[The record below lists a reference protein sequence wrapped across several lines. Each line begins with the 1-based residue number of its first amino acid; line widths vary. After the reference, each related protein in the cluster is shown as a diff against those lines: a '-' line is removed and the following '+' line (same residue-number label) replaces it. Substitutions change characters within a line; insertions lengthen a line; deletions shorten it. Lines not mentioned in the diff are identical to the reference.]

1 MLMFR
6 FALFTEGGGGRG
18 TKENIKCALQLDSG
32 RCYSIMNIFSGG
44 TKEKCCY
51 AVVYDKQL
59 FLHSTVADT
68 PIIKTQGFR

>member
-1 MLMFR
+1 
-6 FALFTEGGGGRG
+6 
-18 TKENIKCALQLDSG
+18 
-32 RCYSIMNIFSGG
+32 MNIFSGG

-68 PIIKTQGFR
+68 PIMKTQRLGKQEEGGGGDRFDWMKTLF